1 MDNMTALVSAFA
13 RAYHHINNDTWV
25 FSDPFAEKMLT
36 DEEYT
41 AISQNMSRG
50 ISFFA
55 PEFHGTPEEALRYI
69 VDHQLAPSVLARSAF
84 CERAIGN
91 AVRIGCGQVVL
102 YACGYDAFSLRNQ
115 HKELK
120 IYELDRPEMIEDK
133 LRRIKQTG
141 ARPSCRIEYIGCDL
155 SQPSW
160 KEELFNRGF
169 DYNKPSFGSLL
180 GISYYLSKEEWGCL
194 IGAISSA
201 ACEGTAICFDYPLA
215 EGGAESRRNRELAA
229 AAGEAMKAKY
239 FYDEMEGLLS
249 EEGFLICEH
258 MNAAEATEAF
268 FREYNYKNAERS
280 MTAPE
285 GVGYCLAV
293 KKQLA
298 H

>member
-13 RAYHHINNDTWV
+13 RAYHYINNDTRV

-36 DEEYT
+36 DEEYS

-91 AVRIGCGQVVL
+91 AVRSGCGQVVL
-102 YACGYDAFSLRNQ
+102 YACGYDTFSLRNQ
-115 HKELK
+115 HKGLK

-141 ARPSCRIEYIGCDL
+141 ARPSCRVEYIGCDL

-169 DYNKPSFGSLL
+169 DCSKPSFGSLL
-180 GISYYLSKEEWGCL
+180 GIVQGLGMQAFVIIENRQVVKC
-194 IGAISSA
+194 A
-201 ACEGTAICFDYPLA
+201 A
-215 EGGAESRRNRELAA
+215 
-229 AAGEAMKAKY
+229 
-239 FYDEMEGLLS
+239 
-249 EEGFLICEH
+249 
-258 MNAAEATEAF
+258 
-268 FREYNYKNAERS
+268 
-280 MTAPE
+280 
-285 GVGYCLAV
+285 
-293 KKQLA
+293 
-298 H
+298 

>member
-13 RAYHHINNDTWV
+13 RAYHYINNDTWV

-41 AISQNMSRG
+41 AISQNMSQG

-91 AVRIGCGQVVL
+91 AVRIGCRQIVL
-102 YACGYDAFSLRNQ
+102 YACGYDTFSLRNQ

-141 ARPSCRIEYIGCDL
+141 TRPSCRVEYIGCDL

-169 DYNKPSFGSLL
+169 DCNEPSFGSLL

-194 IGAISSA
+194 MGAISSA
-201 ACEGTAICFDYPLA
+201 ACEGSAICFDYPIA
-215 EGGAESRRNRELAA
+215 KGGAESRRSRELAA
-229 AAGEAMKAKY
+229 AAGEPMKAKY
-239 FYDEMEGLLS
+239 LYDEMEALLS
-249 EEGFLICEH
+249 KEGFLIYEH
-258 MNAAEATEAF
+258 VNAAEATEAF
-268 FREYNYKNAERS
+268 FREYNQKNAERS
-280 MTAPE
+280 MTASE

-293 KKQLA
+293 KNFA
-298 H
+298 G

>member
-13 RAYHHINNDTWV
+13 RAYHYINNDTRV

-41 AISQNMSRG
+41 AISQNMSQG

-91 AVRIGCGQVVL
+91 AVRIGCGQIVL
-102 YACGYDAFSLRNQ
+102 YACGYDTFSLRNQ

-141 ARPSCRIEYIGCDL
+141 TRPSCRVE
-155 SQPSW
+155 
-160 KEELFNRGF
+160 NTT
-169 DYNKPSFGSLL
+169 
-180 GISYYLSKEEWGCL
+180 
-194 IGAISSA
+194 GAFS
-201 ACEGTAICFDYPLA
+201 
-215 EGGAESRRNRELAA
+215 
-229 AAGEAMKAKY
+229 
-239 FYDEMEGLLS
+239 
-249 EEGFLICEH
+249 
-258 MNAAEATEAF
+258 
-268 FREYNYKNAERS
+268 
-280 MTAPE
+280 
-285 GVGYCLAV
+285 
-293 KKQLA
+293 
-298 H
+298 

>member
-13 RAYHHINNDTWV
+13 RAYHYINNDAWV
-25 FSDPFAEKMLT
+25 FADPYAEKMLT
-36 DEEYT
+36 DEEN
-41 AISQNMSRG
+41 ASISQNMSQG

-55 PEFHGTPEEALRYI
+55 PEFRGTQEEALRYI
-69 VDHQLAPSVLARSAF
+69 VDHQLAPSVLARSVF

-91 AVRIGCGQVVL
+91 AVRIGCGQIVL
-102 YACGYDAFSLRNQ
+102 YACGYDTFSLRNQ

-133 LRRIKQTG
+133 LCRIKQTG
-141 ARPSCRIEYIGCDL
+141 TRPSCRVEYIGCDL

-180 GISYYLSKEEWGCL
+180 GISYYLSKKEWEHL
-194 IGAISSA
+194 IGTISSIA
-201 ACEGTAICFDYPLA
+201 YEGSSICFDYPLSD
-215 EGGAESRRNRELAA
+215 GGAESRRSRELAV
-229 AAGEAMKAKY
+229 AAGEPMKANY
-239 FYDEMEGLLS
+239 FYDEMEALLS
-249 EEGFLICEH
+249 KEGFLIYEH

-268 FREYNYKNAERS
+268 FREYNLKNAERS

-293 KKQLA
+293 KNFA
-298 H
+298 G

>member
-13 RAYHHINNDTWV
+13 RAYHYINNDTWV

-41 AISQNMSRG
+41 AISQNMSQG

-141 ARPSCRIEYIGCDL
+141 TRPSCRVEYIGCDL

-169 DYNKPSFGSLL
+169 DCNEPSFGSLL

-194 IGAISSA
+194 MGAISSA
-201 ACEGTAICFDYPLA
+201 ACEGSAICFDYPLTKA
-215 EGGAESRRNRELAA
+215 VRRAG
-229 AAGEAMKAKY
+229 AAGS
-239 FYDEMEGLLS
+239 LL
-249 EEGFLICEH
+249 LRRA
-258 MNAAEATEAF
+258 N
-268 FREYNYKNAERS
+268 R
-280 MTAPE
+280 
-285 GVGYCLAV
+285 
-293 KKQLA
+293 
-298 H
+298 